1 MQASSRPFRPR
12 LYGVKGLWVSRV
24 PGPRPT
30 KRSKNTHGNC
40 EPSSCRAQAK
50 SDVRK
55 PPRPSVNCV
64 NCHCDQMTILSQNTL
79 NRPFVGGAC
88 YC

>member
-12 LYGVKGLWVSRV
+12 LYGVKILSMKILKILMA
-24 PGPRPT
+24 T
-30 KRSKNTHGNC
+30 KCPKNTHGNC
-40 EPSSCRAQAK
+40 EPSSSRAQAK

-88 YC
+88 